1 MTEFEQKLADIHLS
15 LYHLS
20 LDAETT
26 WEQNAMLWV
35 IMDSF
40 DVAWAKY
47 QEMLDMSKECKEE
60 K

>member
-1 MTEFEQKLADIHLS
+1 MTEFEQRLADIHLS

-26 WEQNAMLWV
+26 WEQSAMLWV

-40 DVAWAKY
+40 DAAWIMY
-47 QEMLDMSKECKEE
+47 QEILVMFREHEGDE
-60 K
+60 

>member
-1 MTEFEQKLADIHLS
+1 MTEFEQRLADIHLS

-26 WEQNAMLWV
+26 CEQAAMLWV

-40 DVAWAKY
+40 DAVWIKY
-47 QEMLDMSKECKEE
+47 QEMNNEI
-60 K
+60 